1 MKHSLKRL
9 SNPAINLQLK
19 YVLFLLEIKNYLKT
33 IIGVVPIFPDRNVQN
48 EVQDVVRKF
57 GGKFE
62 FPAFPAA
69 GQRRKPPENSER
81 LSDGSGQTEHLKF
94 SGLQSG
100 NLKHDNL

>member
-1 MKHSLKRL
+1 MKFLKSLL
-9 SNPAINLQLK
+9 NSAINFLFE
-19 YVLFLLEIKNYLKT
+19 YVLFYSNLKLSLHDQCCLT
-33 IIGVVPIFPDRNVQN
+33 FPDRNVQN

-57 GGKFE
+57 GGKFK

-81 LSDGSGQTEHLKF
+81 LSDGTGQTEHLKF